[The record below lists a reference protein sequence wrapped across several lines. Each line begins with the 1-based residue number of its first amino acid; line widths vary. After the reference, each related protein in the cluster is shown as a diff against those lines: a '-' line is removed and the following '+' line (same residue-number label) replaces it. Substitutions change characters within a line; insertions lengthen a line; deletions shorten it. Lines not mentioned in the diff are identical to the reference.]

1 MLIRPGHSLTHS
13 ARTDGQEVRG
23 LQSCSSEQAKG
34 EKGGAKAV
42 LEISTTNEK
51 NEPHT

>member
-23 LQSCSSEQAKG
+23 LQSCSSEQANG
-34 EKGGAKAV
+34 EKDGAKAI
-42 LEISTTNEK
+42 LEISTTDGQNEQS
-51 NEPHT
+51 T

>member
-1 MLIRPGHSLTHS
+1 MLIRQHHALKQP
-13 ARTDGQEVRG
+13 ACADGQEVRG

-34 EKGGAKAV
+34 ENGGAKAV